1 MDASLIA
8 FLLDLAVKFTGLP
21 AVPADQLP
29 PLRAVS
35 PSEMRT
41 IACGDAPAGCGQI
54 VALFDTDRYGIFYL
68 DTLDLQ
74 DAQDNSFLLHEIVH
88 VLQYR
93 HGGSAAMYANCE
105 ALLDTEAQAYRA
117 QNAYLRRE
125 GRLMQVGAVLQA
137 TTCAANNAIAAGRYL
152 AR

>member
-8 FLLDLAVKFTGLP
+8 FLLELAVRFTGLP

-35 PSEMRT
+35 RAAMRA
-41 IACGDAPAGCGQI
+41 IACGDAPAGCGEV
-54 VALFDTDRYGIFYL
+54 VALFDADEYRIFYL

-74 DAQDNSFLLHEIVH
+74 DAEDNSFLLHEIVH

-93 HGGSAAMYANCE
+93 QSGAAMYEGCD
-105 ALLDTEAQAYRA
+105 ALLSTEAQAYRA

-125 GRLMQVGAVLQA
+125 GRLTRVGAVLRA
-137 TTCAANNAIAAGRYL
+137 TTCAANNAVAAGKYP

>member
-8 FLLDLAVKFTGLP
+8 FLLELAVKFTGLP
-21 AVPADQLP
+21 AVPVDQLP

-35 PSEMRT
+35 RAEMRA
-41 IACGDAPAGCGQI
+41 IACGDAPAGCGEV
-54 VALFDTDRYGIFYL
+54 VALFDADRYGIFYL
-68 DTLDLQ
+68 DMLDPQ
-74 DAQDNSFLLHEIVH
+74 DADDNSFLLHEIVH

-93 HGGSAAMYANCE
+93 QSGAAMYASCD
-105 ALLDTEAQAYRA
+105 ALLSTEAQAYRA

-137 TTCAANNAIAAGRYL
+137 TTCAANNAVAAGKYL

>member
-8 FLLDLAVKFTGLP
+8 FLLELAVKFTGLP
-21 AVPADQLP
+21 AVPAEQLP

-35 PSEMRT
+35 RSEMRA
-41 IACGDAPAGCGQI
+41 IACGEAPAGCGQI
-54 VALFDTDRYGIFYL
+54 VALFDADRYGIFYL

-93 HGGSAAMYANCE
+93 HSGSAAMYASCE
-105 ALLDTEAQAYRA
+105 ALLATEAQAYRA

-125 GRLMQVGAVLQA
+125 GRLMQVGAALQA

>member
-8 FLLDLAVKFTGLP
+8 FLLDLAVKFTGLAAMP
-21 AVPADQLP
+21 VDQLP
-29 PLRAVS
+29 PLQAVS
-35 PSEMRT
+35 RSQMRS
-41 IACGDAPAGCGQI
+41 ISCGEPKAGCGED
-54 VALFDTDRYGIFYL
+54 VALFDPDRYRIFYL
-68 DTLDLQ
+68 GTLDLQ
-74 DAQDNSFLLHEIVH
+74 DAEDNSFLLHEFVH
-88 VLQYR
+88 VLQHR
-93 HGGSAAMYANCE
+93 RAGAAMYASCA

-137 TTCAANNAIAAGRYL
+137 TTCAASNAVAAGRFL

>member
-8 FLLDLAVKFTGLP
+8 FLLELAVKFTGLP

-29 PLRAVS
+29 PLQAISRAQ
-35 PSEMRT
+35 MRAT
-41 IACGDAPAGCGQI
+41 VCGDAPAGCGEV
-54 VALFDTDRYGIFYL
+54 VALFDADAYRILYL
-68 DTLDLQ
+68 DTLDPQ
-74 DAQDNSFLLHEIVH
+74 DAEDNSFLLHELVH

-93 HGGSAAMYANCE
+93 RSGAAMYASCE
-105 ALLDTEAQAYRA
+105 ALLNTEAQAYRA

-125 GRLMQVGAVLQA
+125 GRLLQVGAVLQA
-137 TTCAANNAIAAGRYL
+137 TTCAANNAIAAGKYL